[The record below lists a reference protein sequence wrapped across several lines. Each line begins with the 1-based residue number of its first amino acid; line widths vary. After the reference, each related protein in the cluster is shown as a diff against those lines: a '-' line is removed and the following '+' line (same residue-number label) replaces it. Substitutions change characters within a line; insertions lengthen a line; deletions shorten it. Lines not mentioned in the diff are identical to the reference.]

1 MAAGLTSADHLQNG
15 LDWPK
20 PPHRLPPPPPVPPTS
35 PSRAPGGAFSRG
47 ESLESEKGVAP
58 ARSRAFSET
67 HPALRAGAGTREDI
81 NNGTRQSED
90 GRPQSRSQSS
100 QRPRRGS
107 FSFLRRTRTSD
118 EQHNS
123 LKATITSPAPAA
135 YYTDATPLP
144 QQPPPPPPPQQRN
157 YPSLIAQATERQSED
172 RMLRKSSRMKK
183 EEAERAK
190 AAAAVPKEPP
200 QINPLTS
207 LNHIASFGV
216 DESRPDSVAIFNQAY
231 TTAATPGSPTTSQP
245 RSVGTNFSRPGHMAP
260 SSNFANTSSPAYT
273 SRYAPTG
280 SSSPPEQN
288 SRLNGGG
295 GSGEYVALHD
305 PHISART
312 DSITN
317 RGRFSY
323 ASTSTTNVNAVNSP
337 RRVRRRK
344 DPTPFNIMVI
354 GAKNSGKTS
363 FISFLKHSLALPAH
377 KQPSNHSPLSE
388 TGGNHSSFA
397 STYLETEIE
406 SERIGVTLWDSAG
419 LEKNVVDLQLR
430 EMTAFVESKFED
442 TFAEEQKVMRTP
454 GAKDTHIHCVFLIL
468 DPVRLDSTIA
478 ESTAQQRKG
487 LQTGSLDDDL
497 DLQVMRALWGKT
509 TVIPIISKA
518 DTLTVGHMSF
528 LKRRVWESLKGAKL
542 DPLEALELEEDF
554 EEEDEEDV
562 NGVDSAEDS
571 DSSFPVPKTRKSH
584 KRQSSLS
591 AIASALDN
599 DETPYIPMS
608 IISPDPYD
616 LPPYVSKSRAQD
628 RVGRRFPWGFA
639 DPYDADHCDF
649 GRLKDSIFSEWR
661 TDLRELSR
669 SRWYENWRTS
679 RLKNF
684 PGSRQRV
691 KGGVTPVAAVPKE
704 GRIAS
709 QTSRNYSHPQT
720 ANMAVPRSVS
730 NLSSSAASVGMS
742 TPTPAAPNGERRV
755 TSGASEGGSVR
766 NATMTSNTSK
776 RSPS

>member
-1 MAAGLTSADHLQNG
+1 M
-15 LDWPK
+15 
-20 PPHRLPPPPPVPPTS
+20 
-35 PSRAPGGAFSRG
+35 
-47 ESLESEKGVAP
+47 
-58 ARSRAFSET
+58 
-67 HPALRAGAGTREDI
+67 
-81 NNGTRQSED
+81 
-90 GRPQSRSQSS
+90 
-100 QRPRRGS
+100 
-107 FSFLRRTRTSD
+107 
-118 EQHNS
+118 
-123 LKATITSPAPAA
+123 
-135 YYTDATPLP
+135 
-144 QQPPPPPPPQQRN
+144 
-157 YPSLIAQATERQSED
+157 
-172 RMLRKSSRMKK
+172 
-183 EEAERAK
+183 
-190 AAAAVPKEPP
+190 
-200 QINPLTS
+200 
-207 LNHIASFGV
+207 
-216 DESRPDSVAIFNQAY
+216 
-231 TTAATPGSPTTSQP
+231 
-245 RSVGTNFSRPGHMAP
+245 
-260 SSNFANTSSPAYT
+260 
-273 SRYAPTG
+273 
-280 SSSPPEQN
+280 
-288 SRLNGGG
+288 
-295 GSGEYVALHD
+295 
-305 PHISART
+305 
-312 DSITN
+312 
-317 RGRFSY
+317 
-323 ASTSTTNVNAVNSP
+323 
-337 RRVRRRK
+337 
-344 DPTPFNIMVI
+344 I

-377 KQPSNHSPLSE
+377 KQPSNHSPPSE
-388 TGGNHSSFA
+388 TGGNRSSFA

-542 DPLEALELEEDF
+542 DPLEALELEEDL

-571 DSSFPVPKTRKSH
+571 DSSLPVPKTRKSH

-639 DPYDADHCDF
+639 DPYDANHCDF

-709 QTSRNYSHPQT
+709 QTSQNYSHPQT

-742 TPTPAAPNGERRV
+742 TPTPAAPNGDRRV
-755 TSGASEGGSVR
+755 TSGASEAGSVR
-766 NATMTSNTSK
+766 NASNTSK
-776 RSPS
+776 RFPY